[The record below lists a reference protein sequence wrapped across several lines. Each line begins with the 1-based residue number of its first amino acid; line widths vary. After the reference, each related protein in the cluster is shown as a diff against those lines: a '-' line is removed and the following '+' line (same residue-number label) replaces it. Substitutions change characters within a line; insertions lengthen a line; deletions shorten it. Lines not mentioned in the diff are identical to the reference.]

1 MGQTIGERFWRET
14 NHRRGEL
21 GGRFLPAVRP
31 APYLTYEG
39 APRTHL
45 PAPADTDAALFAT
58 LARRRSVRR
67 YAPQPLTLPELARL
81 LWAAAGVSAAGG
93 GMAFRTAPSAGALYP
108 IETYVGVGRVDAL
121 ESGLYHYAVLD
132 DCLERLTAGDV
143 GPQLARAALDQG
155 FVAEAAVV
163 FVWTAVFARC
173 RWKYGERAYRYIC
186 LDAGHIAENVAL
198 AAAGLDLAGCP
209 IAAIYD
215 DEADAV
221 LGIDPA
227 DEGVVYMMTVGR
239 PA

>member
-1 MGQTIGERFWRET
+1 
-14 NHRRGEL
+14 
-21 GGRFLPAVRP
+21 V
-31 APYLTYEG
+31 G

-45 PAPADTDAALFAT
+45 PAPADGDAALFAT
-58 LARRRSVRR
+58 LAQRRSVRR
-67 YAPQPLTLPELARL
+67 YAPQALTLPELARL
-81 LWAAAGVSAAGG
+81 LWAAAGVSAAGA

-108 IETYVGVGRVDAL
+108 IETYVGVGQTEGL
-121 ESGLYHYAVLD
+121 EAGLYHYAVLD
-132 DCLERLTAGDV
+132 SCLELLTAGDV
-143 GPQLARAALDQG
+143 RPQLARAALDQS

-198 AAAGLDLAGCP
+198 AAVGLDLASCP

-239 PA
+239 PT